1 MATDRYG
8 NTLHACTPEGAGHLD
23 RAVEALLFFR
33 PEVTPAVEDAL
44 AASPDSPDAQAFA
57 VYLGVL
63 GTEHT
68 AAATARARFAR
79 WSAGRDTRSLPARE
93 RLHLA
98 AAGACLAGD
107 LHGAGDLLEEL
118 SLAYPRDALA
128 LFAGHQLDFL
138 TGDAVRLRDRIGGA
152 LSAWGRADEHRG
164 PLLGMYA
171 FGLEES
177 GHYRRAEEAG
187 AAALERHPRD
197 VWAVHAVTH
206 TYEMQGRIAEGVA
219 FLDARAAD
227 WTRGNYL
234 TVHNWWHYALYALE
248 AGAEETALRVYD
260 AAVHHEESAGL
271 AMELLD
277 AAALLWRLH
286 LAGREE
292 PERWARLADAWAERA
307 DPPFYAF
314 NDAHAVMAYVG
325 AGRIA
330 RAEALVADR
339 RRWLAD
345 DGSPRDRSNRV
356 MTAEIGL
363 PVCEALVAQGRGDHA
378 TVVELL
384 WPVRRRLQVFG
395 GSHAQRDAVQR
406 TLLESALAAGDHDRA
421 RLLLSERDGLRPD
434 SPYNWLGRARL
445 ADAIGDAA
453 LAAVARERAEDARKG
468 LRPTAPG
475 LTGVPEADPAGVPEA
490 RPTGVPGTGSADVS
504 ETGL

>member
-8 NTLHACTPEGAGHLD
+8 NTLHACTAEGAGHLD

-33 PEVTPAVEDAL
+33 PEVAPAVEDAL
-44 AASPDSPDAQAFA
+44 AASPGSPDAQAFA
-57 VYLGVL
+57 AYLGVL

-68 AAATARARFAR
+68 GAAAARPRFEAYL
-79 WSAGRDTRSLPARE
+79 AGLDADALPARE

-118 SLAYPRDALA
+118 SLAYPRDVLA

-177 GHYRRAEEAG
+177 GHYRRAEETG
-187 AAALERHPRD
+187 LAAVERHPRD

-206 TYEMQGRIAEGVA
+206 TYEMQGRIADGVA
-219 FLDARAAD
+219 FLDARADD
-227 WTRGNYL
+227 WARGNYL

-248 AGAEETALRVYD
+248 AGAEDTALRVYD
-260 AAVHHEESAGL
+260 AAVHRAESAGL

-277 AAALLWRLH
+277 ASALLWRMR

-314 NDAHAVMAYVG
+314 NDAHAVMAQVG

-330 RAEALVADR
+330 EAEALVVDR
-339 RRWLAD
+339 RRWLAEGEGD
-345 DGSPRDRSNRV
+345 PARRTLSNHA
-356 MTAEIGL
+356 MTAEVGL

-378 TVVELL
+378 AVVGLL
-384 WPVRRRLQVFG
+384 WPLRRRLQVFG

-406 TLLESALAAGDHDRA
+406 TLLESALVSGDHDRA

-453 LAAVARERAEDARKG
+453 LAAVARGRAEGAAKG
-468 LRPTAPG
+468 LRPAAPG
-475 LTGVPEADPAGVPEA
+475 LGAVPEPP
-490 RPTGVPGTGSADVS
+490 R
-504 ETGL
+504 

>member
-8 NTLHACTPEGAGHLD
+8 NTLHDCTPEGAAHLD

-33 PEVTPAVEDAL
+33 PEVTTAVEDAL
-44 AASPDSPDAQAFA
+44 AASPRSPDAQAFA
-57 VYLGVL
+57 AYLGVL

-68 AAATARARFAR
+68 AAAAARARFER
-79 WSAGRDTRSLPARE
+79 QSAGRDTAALPARE

-118 SLAYPRDALA
+118 SLAHPRDALA

-171 FGLEES
+171 FGLEEA

-187 AAALERHPRD
+187 LAAVERHPRD

-206 TYEMQGRIAEGVA
+206 TYEMQGRVAEGVA
-219 FLDARAAD
+219 FLDGRAGD
-227 WTRGNYL
+227 WARGNYL

-277 AAALLWRLH
+277 AAALLWRLR

-292 PERWARLADAWAERA
+292 PDRWARLADAWAARA

-325 AGRIA
+325 AGRIGK
-330 RAEALVADR
+330 AEELVADR
-339 RRWLAD
+339 RRWLAE
-345 DGSPRDRSNRV
+345 GAGERGRRTPSNHV

-363 PVCEALVAQGRGDHA
+363 PVCEALVAHGRGDHA
-378 TVVELL
+378 AVVELL

-406 TLLESALAAGDHDRA
+406 TLLESALAAGEHDRA

-453 LAAVARERAEDARKG
+453 LAAVARERAADAAKG
-468 LRPTAPG
+468 LGPTAPG
-475 LTGVPEADPAGVPEA
+475 LGPVPSPP
-490 RPTGVPGTGSADVS
+490 
-504 ETGL
+504 L

>member
-1 MATDRYG
+1 MATDRHG
-8 NTLHACTPEGAGHLD
+8 TTLHACTPEGADHLD

-33 PEVTPAVEDAL
+33 PEVSTAVEDAL
-44 AASPDSPDAQAFA
+44 AASPESPDAQAFA

-68 AAATARARFAR
+68 AAAAARARFGR
-79 WSAGRDTRSLPARE
+79 YLAGRDTSALPARE

-118 SLAYPRDALA
+118 SLAYPRDVLA

-152 LSAWGRADEHRG
+152 LSAWGRADGAWG

-177 GHYRRAEEAG
+177 GHYRRAEETG
-187 AAALERHPRD
+187 LAAVERHPRD

-219 FLDARAAD
+219 FLDARADD
-227 WTRGNYL
+227 WARGNYL
-234 TVHNWWHYALYALE
+234 TVHNWWHYALYCLE

-260 AAVHHEESAGL
+260 AAVHSAESAGL

-277 AAALLWRLH
+277 AAALLWRMR

-292 PERWARLADAWAERA
+292 PERWARLADAWAVRA

-330 RAEALVADR
+330 EAEALVADR
-339 RRWLAD
+339 RRWLAE
-345 DGSPRDRSNRV
+345 GGEDRRTLANHA

-363 PVCEALVAQGRGDHA
+363 PVCEALLAQGRGDHA
-378 TVVELL
+378 AVVALL
-384 WPVRRRLQVFG
+384 WPVRRRIQVFG

-445 ADAIGDAA
+445 ADALGDAA
-453 LAAVARERAEDARKG
+453 LAAVARERAAGAAKG
-468 LRPTAPG
+468 LRPMAPG
-475 LTGVPEADPAGVPEA
+475 LGTVPNT
-490 RPTGVPGTGSADVS
+490 RR
-504 ETGL
+504 

>member
-8 NTLHACTPEGAGHLD
+8 NTLYACTPEGAAHLD

-33 PEVTPAVEDAL
+33 PEVTPAVADAL
-44 AASPDSPDAQAFA
+44 AASPGSPDAQAFA
-57 VYLGVL
+57 AYLGVL

-68 AAATARARFAR
+68 GAAAARTRFEDFLAGCDA
-79 WSAGRDTRSLPARE
+79 SALPARE

-118 SLAYPRDALA
+118 SLAYPRDVLA

-177 GHYRRAEEAG
+177 GHYRRAEETG
-187 AAALERHPRD
+187 LAAVERHPGD
-197 VWAVHAVTH
+197 VWAVHAMAHV
-206 TYEMQGRIAEGVA
+206 YEMQGRVAEGVA
-219 FLDARAAD
+219 FLDGRADD
-227 WTRGNYL
+227 WARGNYL

-260 AAVHHEESAGL
+260 AAVHHEGSAGL

-277 AAALLWRLH
+277 AAALLWRLR

-292 PERWARLADAWAERA
+292 PERWARLADAWAARA

-330 RAEALVADR
+330 EAEALVADR

-345 DGSPRDRSNRV
+345 GEGAGERRTLSNHA

-363 PVCEALVAQGRGDHA
+363 PVCEALLAQGRGDHA
-378 TVVELL
+378 AVVELL
-384 WPVRRRLQVFG
+384 WPLRRRIQVFG

-406 TLLESALAAGDHDRA
+406 TLLESALAAGEHDRA

-453 LAAVARERAEDARKG
+453 LAAVARERAEGAAKG

-475 LTGVPEADPAGVPEA
+475 LRAVPNSP
-490 RPTGVPGTGSADVS
+490 R
-504 ETGL
+504 

>member
-1 MATDRYG
+1 MATDRHG
-8 NTLHACTPEGAGHLD
+8 NTLHACTREGADHLD

-33 PEVTPAVEDAL
+33 PEVTSAVEDAL
-44 AASPDSPDAQAFA
+44 AASPESPDAQAFA

-68 AAATARARFAR
+68 GAARARTRFDGYL
-79 WSAGRDTRSLPARE
+79 AGRDTSALPARE

-98 AAGACLAGD
+98 AAGALLAGD
-107 LHGAGDLLEEL
+107 LHGAAGLLEEL
-118 SLAYPRDALA
+118 SLAHPRDVLA

-177 GHYRRAEEAG
+177 GHYGRAEETG
-187 AAALERHPRD
+187 LAAVERHPRD

-219 FLDARAAD
+219 FLDARADD

-260 AAVHHEESAGL
+260 AAVRHEESAGL

-277 AAALLWRLH
+277 AAALLWRLR

-314 NDAHAVMAYVG
+314 NDVHAVMAYVG

-330 RAEALVADR
+330 EAEALVADR
-339 RRWLAD
+339 RRWLAEGAAD
-345 DGSPRDRSNRV
+345 TARRTLSNHA
-356 MTAEIGL
+356 MTAEAGL

-378 TVVELL
+378 AVVELL
-384 WPVRRRLQVFG
+384 WPVRRGIQVFG

-406 TLLESALAAGDHDRA
+406 TLLESALAAGHHDRA

-453 LAAVARERAEDARKG
+453 RAAVARERAESAVKG
-468 LRPTAPG
+468 LKPTAPG
-475 LTGVPEADPAGVPEA
+475 LVPVPNS
-490 RPTGVPGTGSADVS
+490 PI
-504 ETGL
+504 

>member
-8 NTLHACTPEGAGHLD
+8 NTLHACTPEGADHLD

-33 PEVTPAVEDAL
+33 PEVAPAVEDAL
-44 AASPDSPDAQAFA
+44 AAGPESPDAQAFA

-63 GTEHT
+63 GTEHS
-68 AAATARARFAR
+68 AAAAARARFDGYL
-79 WSAGRDTRSLPARE
+79 AGRDTGALPARE

-152 LSAWGRADEHRG
+152 LSAWGSADEHRG

-177 GHYRRAEEAG
+177 GHYRRAEETG
-187 AAALERHPRD
+187 LAALQRHPAD

-206 TYEMQGRIAEGVA
+206 TYEMQGRVAEGVA
-219 FLDARAAD
+219 FLDARAGD

-260 AAVHHEESAGL
+260 AAVHHAGSAGL

-277 AAALLWRLH
+277 AAALLWRLR

-292 PERWARLADAWAERA
+292 PERWARLADAWAGRA

-330 RAEALVADR
+330 EAEALVADR
-339 RRWLAD
+339 RRWLA
-345 DGSPRDRSNRV
+345 GAAGDRRALSNHV
-356 MTAEIGL
+356 MTAEVGL

-378 TVVELL
+378 AVVELL
-384 WPVRRRLQVFG
+384 WPVRRRIQVFG

-453 LAAVARERAEDARKG
+453 LAAVARERAEGAVKG

-475 LTGVPEADPAGVPEA
+475 LGPVPDAPF
-490 RPTGVPGTGSADVS
+490 
-504 ETGL
+504 

>member
-1 MATDRYG
+1 MATDRHG
-8 NTLHACTPEGAGHLD
+8 TTLHACTPEGADHLD

-33 PEVTPAVEDAL
+33 PEVSAAVEDAL
-44 AASPDSPDAQAFA
+44 AASPESPDAQAFA

-68 AAATARARFAR
+68 AAAAARTRFGR
-79 WSAGRDTRSLPARE
+79 YLAGRDTSALPARE

-98 AAGACLAGD
+98 AAAACLAGD

-118 SLAYPRDALA
+118 SLAYPRDVLA

-152 LSAWGRADEHRG
+152 LSAWGRADEPWG

-177 GHYRRAEEAG
+177 GHYRRAEENG
-187 AAALERHPRD
+187 LAAVERQPRD

-219 FLDARAAD
+219 FLDARADD
-227 WTRGNYL
+227 WARGNYL
-234 TVHNWWHYALYALE
+234 TVHNWWHYALYCLE

-260 AAVHHEESAGL
+260 AAVHPAESAGL

-277 AAALLWRLH
+277 AAALLWRLR

-292 PERWARLADAWAERA
+292 PARWARLADAWAARA

-330 RAEALVADR
+330 EAEALVADR
-339 RRWLAD
+339 RRWLAE
-345 DGSPRDRSNRV
+345 GGEDRRTLANHA

-363 PVCEALVAQGRGDHA
+363 PVCEALLAHGRGDHA
-378 TVVELL
+378 AVVELL
-384 WPVRRRLQVFG
+384 WPVRRRIQVFG

-453 LAAVARERAEDARKG
+453 LAAVARERAAGAAKG

-475 LTGVPEADPAGVPEA
+475 LGAVPNSPC
-490 RPTGVPGTGSADVS
+490 
-504 ETGL
+504 